1 MAAAGLL
8 ASSLPWIMS
17 SASAGAAPSASRFVA
32 VAPCRLADTRTGE
45 GFTRLSP
52 HVIRVQAAG
61 RCGIGASPSALALS
75 VVMVNPGSA
84 AFVSIYPT
92 GTDLPNSSVVNFAK
106 GQIRSNAAIVRAGAD
121 GSVDVYQATS
131 GDIVLDTTGWFE
143 PVASSA
149 AGRFVPLAPT
159 RLLDTRNSS
168 IVAPGGSVTVPL
180 PAGVPAGAS
189 ALSLTITVT
198 ESSGPGFVTTY
209 PSASTRPNA
218 SVLNLDAAGETRAAG
233 GIHPVDAGG
242 LTIYMSGGGHVVV
255 DITGWFTGATASVSS
270 AGLFT
275 PTDPTR
281 LLDTRL
287 ATPPSTGA
295 PLVPGGTISVASP
308 VGAATLAFNLTAV
321 DGAPGFVTAYPA
333 GTTRPL
339 ASNVNPAGGGD
350 TVANF
355 AIVPA
360 SSSGITLYTQQTT
373 HLLFDLAGSF
383 SAVLD
388 SSPPVPS
395 TTTTAV
401 PTTTLPPTTTSST
414 TTTTTTTTTTS
425 TTIPTVPG
433 TTIPVNQRATV
444 YLTFDDGPTPG
455 GTQAI
460 MSLLEQYGIKG
471 TFFLV
476 GNRITPATTSIAAD
490 VIARGH
496 TVGNHSNTHPDLTKL
511 TTAGITSEIQ
521 LAEASI
527 FAATGRHPGCM
538 RPPYG
543 YVNSTVT
550 SAIAAQDMTMELWTH
565 DTNDWRTT
573 PQDGLPATTV
583 NDIVN
588 VLNSMPTGA
597 GRSSTVLMH
606 DWPANT
612 VTALQR
618 WLPANIGRY
627 NFAVL
632 PSCAHVP
639 NP

>member
-1 MAAAGLL
+1 MGGVVRRRAWLAAAGLL
-8 ASSLPWIMS
+8 AAALPS
-17 SASAGAAPSASRFVA
+17 VASWTAAGAAPAASRFVA

-45 GFTRLSP
+45 GYTRISP

-61 RCGIGASPSALALS
+61 RCGIGAAPSALALT

-84 AFVSIYPT
+84 AFVTIHPT

-106 GQIRSNAAIVRAGAD
+106 GQIRSNAAIVRAGTD

-143 PVASSA
+143 PVATSA

-159 RLLDTRNSS
+159 RLLDTRPSA
-168 IVAPGGSVTVPL
+168 IVPPGGTATLPL

-209 PSASTRPNA
+209 PSSSTRPTA
-218 SVLNLDAAGETRAAG
+218 SVLNLDAAGQTRAAG

-242 LTIYMSGGGHVVV
+242 LAIFLSGGGHVVV
-255 DITGWFTGATASVSS
+255 DITGWFTGATAAASS
-270 AGLFT
+270 EGLFT
-275 PTDPTR
+275 PVDPTR
-281 LLDTRL
+281 LLDTRTTTAP
-287 ATPPSTGA
+287 ATGTPLPPD
-295 PLVPGGTISVASP
+295 GTIDVASP
-308 VGAATLAFNLTAV
+308 IGAGTLAFNLTSV

-333 GTTRPL
+333 GSTRPL

-360 SSSGITLYTQQTT
+360 STTGVELYTLQTS

-383 SAVLD
+383 SAVLA
-388 SSPPVPS
+388 SAPPVPTTAP
-395 TTTTAV
+395 TTTT
-401 PTTTLPPTTTSST
+401 TTTLPPTTTS
-414 TTTTTTTTTTS
+414 TTTTTTS
-425 TTIPTVPG
+425 TTIPTNPG
-433 TTIPVNQRATV
+433 TTVPSNERATV

-460 MSLLEQYGIKG
+460 MSLLEQYGIRG

-476 GNRITPATTSIAAD
+476 GDRISPSTRSIAAD
-490 VIARGH
+490 VVARGH
-496 TVGNHSNTHPDLTKL
+496 VVGNHSNTHPDLTAL
-511 TTAGITSEIQ
+511 TAAGVRSEIQ
-521 LAEASI
+521 LAEAAI
-527 FAATGRHPGCM
+527 FGATGERPGCM

-543 YVNSTVT
+543 YINSTVT
-550 SAIAAQDMTMELWTH
+550 SAIAAEDMTMELWTH
-565 DTNDWRTT
+565 DTDDWKVGR
-573 PQDGLPATTV
+573 TV
-583 NDIVN
+583 NDIVE
-588 VLNSMPTGA
+588 VLNQMPKGA
-597 GRSSTVLMH
+597 GNVSNVLMH

-612 VTALQR
+612 LTALQR
-618 WLPANIGRY
+618 WLPANIDQY
-627 NFAVL
+627 DFAVL